1 MSVKRTKLGVL
12 FLSGCC
18 VSALGHY
25 AAAADDPVPP
35 PVPPPASTIATAP
48 AEEVQI
54 AFAGQNIWK
63 WQVLD
68 NNTLLIQDRGRRW
81 YKATL
86 WGNCISLPFAQTIS
100 FVSNPNGTF
109 DRFSS
114 IRFGGQ
120 RCPLRSLVATTAPPK
135 KPAKPDPAAV
145 PKTPTGAASG

>member
-1 MSVKRTKLGVL
+1 M
-12 FLSGCC
+12 
-18 VSALGHY
+18 LGHY

-35 PVPPPASTIATAP
+35 PESKEAAP
-48 AEEVQI
+48 APADEVQI
-54 AFAGQNIWK
+54 PFAGQNIWK
-63 WQVLD
+63 WQVVD

-135 KPAKPDPAAV
+135 KPVKPDPTAA
-145 PKTPTGAASG
+145 PKATTGTASG